1 MLVLFSFQPLFP
13 PAKKAVLKKPAVI
26 PRVKINSAPTGGSD
40 NIYQVSDRILY
51 MYAQTCEHTFVHLA
65 THVHTYMRD
74 TLAHI
79 HTMHMAGMHYTY
91 ITHPCLHVR
100 NMLIHTNNTR
110 INKYT
115 YASMHVR
122 ISTVQDRIL
131 ARNKI

>member
-1 MLVLFSFQPLFP
+1 
-13 PAKKAVLKKPAVI
+13 
-26 PRVKINSAPTGGSD
+26 
-40 NIYQVSDRILY
+40 
-51 MYAQTCEHTFVHLA
+51 
-65 THVHTYMRD
+65 MRD

-91 ITHPCLHVR
+91 ITHPCLHAR

-122 ISTVQDRIL
+122 TSTVQDRIL